1 MHIVQKKKEKK
12 LTRRSS
18 TASLGNIQLITDNRR
33 KASAVAAPKFAEPRW
48 MIPPLTCTVLDISQS
63 QEISYREK

>member
-1 MHIVQKKKEKK
+1 MQIVQKKKK
-12 LTRRSS
+12 LTCCSS
-18 TASLGNIQLITDNRR
+18 KESLGNIQLITDNRR
-33 KASAVAAPKFAEPRW
+33 KASAAAAPKFAETRW